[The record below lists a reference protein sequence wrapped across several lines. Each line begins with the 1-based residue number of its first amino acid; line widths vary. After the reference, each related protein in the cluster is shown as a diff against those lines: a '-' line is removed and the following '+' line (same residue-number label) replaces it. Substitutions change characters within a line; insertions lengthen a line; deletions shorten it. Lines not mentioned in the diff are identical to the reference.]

1 MKVERWRIKDEGWR
15 LGGFG
20 DRLMVKQ
27 WEDIGDCRVTFT
39 TEKAVHKILYLIV
52 CFQAQ
57 DETQA
62 EKGF

>member
-1 MKVERWRIKDEGWR
+1 MLPDKWI
-15 LGGFG
+15 
-20 DRLMVKQ
+20 
-27 WEDIGDCRVTFT
+27 DIGDCRVTFT